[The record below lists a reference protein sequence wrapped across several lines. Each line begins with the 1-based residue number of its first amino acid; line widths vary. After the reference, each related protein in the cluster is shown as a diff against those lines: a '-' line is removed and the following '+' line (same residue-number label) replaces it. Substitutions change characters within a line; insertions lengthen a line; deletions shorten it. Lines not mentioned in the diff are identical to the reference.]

1 MIVSHSPWKVPAN
14 FERLR
19 RMSDGS
25 SDFRQFRLISES
37 YVWFRIAPF
46 DFGEFRLISESF
58 IWFRIVLFSF
68 KSVLSDFGL
77 FRPKRFQLEDQNRNR
92 TILFLISDKQ

>member
-1 MIVSHSPWKVPAN
+1 MIVSHSPWKFPAN
-14 FERLR
+14 FERLG

-46 DFGEFRLISESF
+46 DSSAKISDQT
-58 IWFRIVLFSF
+58 IGHVTTCLNQMIVLSHFPS
-68 KSVLSDFGL
+68 
-77 FRPKRFQLEDQNRNR
+77 
-92 TILFLISDKQ
+92 

>member
-25 SDFRQFRLISES
+25 SDFRQLPLISES
-37 YVWFRIAPF
+37 YA
-46 DFGEFRLISESF
+46 DFG
-58 IWFRIVLFSF
+58 
-68 KSVLSDFGL
+68 
-77 FRPKRFQLEDQNRNR
+77 
-92 TILFLISDKQ
+92 